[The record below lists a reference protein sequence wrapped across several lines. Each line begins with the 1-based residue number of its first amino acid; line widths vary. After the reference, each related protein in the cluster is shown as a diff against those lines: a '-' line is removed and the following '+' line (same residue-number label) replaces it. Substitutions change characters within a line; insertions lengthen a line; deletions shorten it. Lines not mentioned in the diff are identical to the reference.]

1 MGPFLG
7 SMGVAT
13 PLECGVW
20 LKIAAQ
26 VGLSATVCSHDVF
39 AMHQTAFVSIVY
51 GTLHDRDALVLLNK
65 KAGLQYGHVECI
77 RNAQYCLNS
86 TWILFNLIS
95 YVQNT
100 VSSHFKH
107 KS

>member
-7 SMGVAT
+7 SMGVGT

-26 VGLSATVCSHDVF
+26 VGLSANVCSHDAF
-39 AMHQTAFVSIVY
+39 AKHQIVFVSIVY
-51 GTLHDRDALVLLNK
+51 GKQHDRDALVLLNK
-65 KAGLQYGHVECI
+65 KTGLKYGHVECI
-77 RNAQYCLNS
+77 HDAQYHLNS
-86 TWILFNLIS
+86 TWILINLIS
-95 YVQNT
+95 CVQNT